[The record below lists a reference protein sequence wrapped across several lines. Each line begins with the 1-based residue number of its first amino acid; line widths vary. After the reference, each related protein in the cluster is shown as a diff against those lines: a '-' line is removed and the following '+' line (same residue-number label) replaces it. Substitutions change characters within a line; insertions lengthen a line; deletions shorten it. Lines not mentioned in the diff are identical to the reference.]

1 MLLASAEA
9 VTAADPQQQPVILVA
24 VGTRMPAWVDT
35 AFDDFAKRM
44 PRELPLQL
52 VEVKAEPRTTGKT
65 VEAMMALEAA
75 RIEAALPPRCR
86 RVILDERGEDLT
98 TKALAKRLE
107 RWQDGGDDIAIV
119 VGGPDGLD
127 PALKASAHETMRLSS
142 LTLPHALVRVMLAE
156 ALYRA
161 WTLTINHPYHRE

>member
-1 MLLASAEA
+1 MKL
-9 VTAADPQQQPVILVA
+9 ILVA
-24 VGTRMPAWVDT
+24 VGTRMPSWVDS

-52 VEVKAEPRTTGKT
+52 VEIKAEPRTTGKT

-75 RIEAALPPRCR
+75 RIEVALPPRCR

-161 WTLTINHPYHRE
+161 WSLSKNHPYHRE